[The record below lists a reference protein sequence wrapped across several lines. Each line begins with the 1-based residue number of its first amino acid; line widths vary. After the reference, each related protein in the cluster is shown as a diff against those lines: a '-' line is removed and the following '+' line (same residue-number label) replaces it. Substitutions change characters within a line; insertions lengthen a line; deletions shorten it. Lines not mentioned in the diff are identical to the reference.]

1 MASVNQDASLE
12 QRWSH
17 AIGRAGLVGDP
28 YEPLLALMPEV
39 LAELRA
45 SRTAPLDHRVL
56 KQVAKATMS
65 SEERKRWMGGC
76 AVILA
81 VGIVLAATA
90 GWAIRDSQLK
100 GRCMAA
106 FPQRADVCMEI
117 WR

>member
-1 MASVNQDASLE
+1 MTDTDLE
-12 QRWSH
+12 KRWSR
-17 AIGRAGLVGDP
+17 AIDRAGLVGDP

-45 SRTAPLDHRVL
+45 ARTVPLDPRVVR
-56 KQVAKATMS
+56 QIAKAAMS
-65 SEERKRWMGGC
+65 SEERKRWIVGC

-90 GWAIRDSQLK
+90 GWALRDSQLK
-100 GRCMAA
+100 GRCISA

>member
-1 MASVNQDASLE
+1 VTDTDLE
-12 QRWSH
+12 KRWSH

-39 LAELRA
+39 LTELRA
-45 SRTAPLDHRVL
+45 ARAAPLDHRVL

-65 SEERKRWMGGC
+65 SEERKRWIVGC

-81 VGIVLAATA
+81 VGVALAATA

-100 GRCMAA
+100 GRCIAA

>member
-1 MASVNQDASLE
+1 MDAAIRRSGLLE
-12 QRWSH
+12 D
-17 AIGRAGLVGDP
+17 G
-28 YEPLLALMPEV
+28 Y
-39 LAELRA
+39 AELVAFQPEILDRMEA
-45 SRTAPLDHRVL
+45 LADRIERLGGPLDHRVL

-81 VGIVLAATA
+81 VGIVLAATT

-100 GRCMAA
+100 GRCMAT

>member
-1 MASVNQDASLE
+1 
-12 QRWSH
+12 
-17 AIGRAGLVGDP
+17 
-28 YEPLLALMPEV
+28 
-39 LAELRA
+39 
-45 SRTAPLDHRVL
+45 
-56 KQVAKATMS
+56 MS

-81 VGIVLAATA
+81 VGVVLAATA

-100 GRCMAA
+100 GRCIAA